1 MQSHWWHSQSL
12 MSLELQLL
20 PKSGSNPAAL
30 GGLCA
35 NTGGAHL
42 IPSDGNRP
50 LAPRTY
56 RGKEAIKISSCKVF
70 HSSITDGL
78 EGGGGN
84 TESSCGWLELRNSC
98 SFAVGLHHLSCTS
111 FSFDLLR
118 DVNFTYVAALN
129 VISLCYYFCNWG
141 WKDFNIRHCICLS
154 DQILIALVLRK
165 KKMRVWVTAFTT
177 PFLTSCKTHIFYSKC
192 YSKNRMKYVG

>member
-1 MQSHWWHSQSL
+1 MTLTVSYESGAAA
-12 MSLELQLL
+12 L
-20 PKSGSNPAAL
+20 PKIWLKPSSL
-30 GGLCA
+30 GVCV
-35 NTGGAHL
+35 L
-42 IPSDGNRP
+42 IQVELIWSHQMETDPWP
-50 LAPRTY
+50 TTAAPRTY
-56 RGKEAIKISSCKVF
+56 RGKEAIKISSYKVF

-78 EGGGGN
+78 EGGSGN

-98 SFAVGLHHLSCTS
+98 SFAVGLHHLSHTS

-177 PFLTSCKTHIFYSKC
+177 PFLTSCKTHIFY
-192 YSKNRMKYVG
+192 YF